1 MVETEKGICRL
12 CLVPIFNEPS
22 FQSHQVSEL
31 LFGEHYHI
39 LDADNDWVRIKVH
52 FDGTVG
58 WILKVQH
65 YNITQEYF
73 EQVNN
78 SDYKICTDL
87 TANIFFK
94 KHYLNILIGS
104 ILPISTNEL
113 FKIEEQLAFNGNSK
127 SLGQRRDYLFLRETI
142 QKYMYAPYR
151 MGGRTPFGI
160 DDVGFLQQVY
170 RIAGYALPRNTE
182 ATRNTGDVVNS
193 ISESVEGDL
202 LVWEKNRKLKTG
214 INIGEGQAV
223 VVTDSLK
230 IVSIDVKGNFDELQ
244 GNLVTVRRI
253 LKI

>member
-1 MVETEKGICRL
+1 ML
-12 CLVPIFNEPS
+12 NEPS
-22 FQSHQVSEL
+22 FQSLQVSEL
-31 LFGEHYHI
+31 LFGEHYHVME
-39 LDADNDWVRIKVH
+39 ADDKWVRIKVH

-65 YNITQEYF
+65 YAITQEYF

-113 FKIEEQLAFNGNSK
+113 FKVEEQLAFNGNSK

-142 QKYMYAPYR
+142 QKYMYAPFR

-160 DDVGFLQQVY
+160 DDIGFLQQVF
-170 RIAGYALPRNTE
+170 RIAGYALPRKIE
-182 ATRNTGDVVNS
+182 AIRQVGDGVGS
-193 ISESVEGDL
+193 IRESGEGDL
-202 LVWEKNRKLKTG
+202 LVWEKKGKLKTG
-214 INIGEGQAV
+214 INIGDKQAV

-230 IVSIDVKGNFDELQ
+230 IVNIDSNGNFDELQ